1 MQELGSWKVY
11 IDPTTGEYVCKG
23 LSTDFETVLN
33 TAEFK
38 ATCVTG
44 STAYCIDTQAFY
56 MFEKTTNTWVLQ

>member
-11 IDPTTGEYVCKG
+11 IDPATGEYVCKG

-33 TAEFK
+33 TDEFK

-56 MFEKTTNTWVLQ
+56 MFEKTTNAWVLQ